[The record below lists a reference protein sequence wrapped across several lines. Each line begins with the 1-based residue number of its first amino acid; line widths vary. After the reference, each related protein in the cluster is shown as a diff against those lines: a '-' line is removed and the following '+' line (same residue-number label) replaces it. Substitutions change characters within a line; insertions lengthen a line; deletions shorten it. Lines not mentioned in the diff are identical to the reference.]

1 MTRPAFRSAA
11 LLAGGL
17 LAAATIPAAAQT
29 YRVDDSRS
37 QVLSPSLRLKPDAPL
52 ARGSVPWRLSGDTAV
67 RVVLDTSPWKGTQQA
82 RIYLELG
89 GQPGTVAASW
99 TTQGRLLAGTVQAGE
114 RTLVYAG
121 PILDDMLEDTLRIRI
136 QADGRRLSRPE
147 QLGFTFEI
155 EPGTR

>member
-1 MTRPAFRSAA
+1 MSRPATILAGPLAAA
-11 LLAGGL
+11 LLM
-17 LAAATIPAAAQT
+17 LAAAPGAAQT

-37 QVLSPSLRLKPDAPL
+37 QVLSPQLRLLPDAPL
-52 ARGSVPWRLSGDTAV
+52 ARGSHPWRLSGDTAV
-67 RVVLDTSPWKGTQQA
+67 RVVLDTSPWKGAQQA
-82 RIYLELG
+82 RIYLAMG
-89 GQPGTVAASW
+89 GQPGTLAASW

-121 PILDDMLEDTLRIRI
+121 PILDGMLEDTLRIRI